1 MQKQLSWCPQLIRLY
16 RKLFSSNHVTIQYFL
31 VTSSGNHDPFPFRQW
46 LFCFTPLFPL
56 FGMSSVLVLACVKVR
71 FHCSIH
77 TRVKF
82 TFENKIEAI
91 DKRLHVNI
99 KVEPQST
106 FLSMHD
112 TLYIASI
119 LFIAYNLHAFTRKN
133 YSTVEIHLKCGWLT
147 V

>member
-1 MQKQLSWCPQLIRLY
+1 
-16 RKLFSSNHVTIQYFL
+16 
-31 VTSSGNHDPFPFRQW
+31 
-46 LFCFTPLFPL
+46 
-56 FGMSSVLVLACVKVR
+56 MSSVLVLACVKVR

-82 TFENKIEAI
+82 TFVNKIEAI
-91 DKRLHVNI
+91 DERLHVNI
-99 KVEPQST
+99 KVEPRST

-119 LFIAYNLHAFTRKN
+119 LFIAYNLHAFTCKN
-133 YSTVEIHLKCGWLT
+133 YSTVEIHLKCGQLT